1 MEVILTEDAAT
12 VPIDFVAGN
21 IDILV
26 IVDVVA
32 PVAIITAASAVP
44 AVAAAAYR
52 IAVVMA
58 DAVVIVPIIV
68 ISPFH
73 DAPGQKPAHYGSGCE
88 VGPGIGA

>member
-1 MEVILTEDAAT
+1 MKVILTEDAAP
-12 VPIDFVAGN
+12 VPVDFVAGY

-44 AVAAAAYR
+44 AVAVAAYR

-73 DAPGQKPAHYGSGCE
+73 DAPG
-88 VGPGIGA
+88 